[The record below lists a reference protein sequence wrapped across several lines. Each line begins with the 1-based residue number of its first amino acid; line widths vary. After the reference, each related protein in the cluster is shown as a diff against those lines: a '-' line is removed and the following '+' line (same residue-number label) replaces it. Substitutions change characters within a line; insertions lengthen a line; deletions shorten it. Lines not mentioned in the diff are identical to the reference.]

1 MKTTYEKLHKYSIDA
16 MVFGKSK
23 KRHFIFYWVLIVALF
38 VLGILLQGH

>member
-23 KRHFIFYWVLIVALF
+23 KKYFVFYWFLIALLF
-38 VLGILLQGH
+38 VIGLLLQS